1 MLLKVFKSK
10 IHRATITNAD
20 LNYEGSISIDK
31 TLMQAADLKKYEAV
45 WVWNINNGERLMTY
59 VIEGKPNSGVISLN
73 GAAARLCKVGDLAI
87 IASFADLTA
96 EELEKFKPTVVF
108 VNDKNQI
115 VKVTDAS
122 GH

>member
-1 MLLKVFKSK
+1 
-10 IHRATITNAD
+10 
-20 LNYEGSISIDK
+20 
-31 TLMQAADLKKYEAV
+31 MQAADLKKYEAV